1 MFPITATAPG
11 KLILFGEHAVVHG
24 QPALAVPLTAI
35 QATVT
40 AETTLPG
47 SGLHI
52 LLPDSRHHHTLRV
65 HSIEDKE
72 IKEHPLVYTAQ
83 LVLRALNISPPPDL
97 KLILHSTIP
106 LASGFGSGAAVST
119 AVARALSQALG
130 HALDN
135 ETLNG
140 VVYEVEK
147 IHHGTPSGIDN
158 TVIVYE
164 QPVYFVRGKPLET
177 FSIARPFKLVVA
189 NLGHATPTHITVG
202 AVRELA
208 EREPVSI
215 QLIFQRIGEIVN
227 QARGFIEMGQPEL
240 LGPLMNENHA
250 LLRELTV
257 SDDELDRFCEISK
270 QAGALGAKLS
280 GGGRGGNM
288 MALVDEKTAPAVQAV
303 LQQAGAAKIFVTQVG

>member
-1 MFPITATAPG
+1 MKPIVATAPG

-24 QPALAVPLTAI
+24 QPALAVPLTALH
-35 QATVT
+35 ATVT
-40 AETTLPG
+40 AEAGLPN

-65 HSIEDKE
+65 HPGEDTE
-72 IKEHPLVYTAQ
+72 NALVYTAQ
-83 LVLRALNISPPPDL
+83 LVLKTLGITTPPNL

-119 AVARALSQALG
+119 VLAQALSQALG
-130 HALDN
+130 HPFNN
-135 ETLNG
+135 EILNG
-140 VVYEVEK
+140 LVYEVEK

-158 TVIVYE
+158 TVIVYQ

-177 FSIARPFKLVVA
+177 FTIPYPFLLVVG

-208 EREPVSI
+208 EHAPERI
-215 QLIFQRIGEIVN
+215 QPIFERIGEIAN
-227 QARGFIEMGQPEL
+227 QARALIETGQPDL
-240 LGPLMNENHA
+240 LGLLMDENHA

-257 SDDELDRFCEISK
+257 SDEELDQFCAVAK
-270 QAGALGAKLS
+270 QAGAMGAKLS

-288 MALVDEKTAPAVQAV
+288 MALVDEKTAPVVQEA
-303 LQQAGAAKIFVTQVG
+303 LKQAGAAKVFTTQVG